1 MADTYDSSSMD
12 TITPGTVRNA
22 DGDEVPTSNFS
33 FPEHG
38 SDSIPVNLDSFAP
51 RAESVTADD
60 REQAFLYLRQQH
72 GNMVEYVHHLRPAK
86 YQEMQQLLDRISG
99 VESSLDDVRLEN
111 RYALLGI
118 IEAQKADGRR
128 IQLMIEEYD
137 RKLDQSRLFIE
148 EELVGLIHNYADEF
162 VGYMKKYRWPLPADC
177 QALQL
182 RSDVV
187 AFILHPP
194 TTINTNNAA
203 DPTVAL
209 MEEMRKEISDL
220 RDQLRQAQSGGG
232 VEQPQALVAATVKNN
247 EKEYLNADDIS
258 REEVK
263 ERRHRFVCR
272 YLSQVM
278 LMKLETGYSN
288 INRTVIMYVLLKKSS

>member
-1 MADTYDSSSMD
+1 
-12 TITPGTVRNA
+12 
-22 DGDEVPTSNFS
+22 
-33 FPEHG
+33 
-38 SDSIPVNLDSFAP
+38 
-51 RAESVTADD
+51 
-60 REQAFLYLRQQH
+60 
-72 GNMVEYVHHLRPAK
+72 MVEYVHHLRPAK

-111 RYALLGI
+111 RYALLSI

-182 RSDVV
+182 R
-187 AFILHPP
+187 
-194 TTINTNNAA
+194 T
-203 DPTVAL
+203 L

-220 RDQLRQAQSGGG
+220 RDQLRRAQSGGG
-232 VEQPQALVAATVKNN
+232 MEQPQALVAATVKNN
-247 EKEYLNADDIS
+247 EKEYLNTDDIS

-263 ERRHRFVCR
+263 ERRRRVRMPVFVSGDVNEAR
-272 YLSQVM
+272 NWL
-278 LMKLETGYSN
+278 LEY
-288 INRTVIMYVLLKKSS
+288 KSYCHH